1 MSITNIVLAG
11 VGGQGSVLATQVLG
25 RAACNAGLR
34 VVTSE
39 VHGMSQRGGTVLTS
53 MRFGTEV
60 WSPSIPAGEADFV
73 VAFEQLEAARHID
86 YLRPNGVL
94 IMNDQRIRP
103 TTESLKR
110 AAYPE
115 DVAALAEGHCRECI
129 EVPALAIAQELGNV
143 KLASSVVL
151 GALSLYLEFP
161 EQAWLDAIATTVP
174 PVTIHGNVEAFQRG
188 AGWRRARERAVL
200 AF

>member
-25 RAACNAGLR
+25 RAAANAGLH

-53 MRFGTEV
+53 MRFGPEV

-73 VAFEQLEAARHID
+73 VAFEQLEAARHIE

-103 TTESLKR
+103 STESLKR

-115 DVAALAEGHCRECI
+115 DVGALAEGHCRECI
-129 EVPALAIAQELGNV
+129 EVPALAIAQELGNP

-151 GALSLYLEFP
+151 GVLSLYLDFP
-161 EQAWLDAIATTVP
+161 EQAWLDAIARSVP
-174 PVTIHGNVEAFQRG
+174 PVTIHRNVEAFQRG
-188 AGWRRARERAVL
+188 AAWRRAKEKEAV

>member
-25 RAACNAGLR
+25 RAACNSGLH

-39 VHGMSQRGGTVLTS
+39 VHGMSQRGGTVLTG

-60 WSPSIPAGEADFV
+60 WSASIPVGEADFV
-73 VAFEQLEAARHID
+73 VAFEQLEAARHIEF
-86 YLRPNGVL
+86 LRPGGVL
-94 IMNDQRIRP
+94 IMNDQRIQP

-110 AAYPE
+110 AAYPA
-115 DVAALAEGHCRECI
+115 DVAGLAEGHCRECV
-129 EVPALAIAQELGNV
+129 EVPALAIAQELGNPR
-143 KLASSVVL
+143 LAGSVVL
-151 GALSLYLEFP
+151 GTLSVYLEFP
-161 EQAWLDAIATTVP
+161 DSAWIDALTGTVP
-174 PVTIHGNVEAFQRG
+174 PKTVDANLEAFKRG
-188 AGWRRARERAVL
+188 AVWRVAREKGAV